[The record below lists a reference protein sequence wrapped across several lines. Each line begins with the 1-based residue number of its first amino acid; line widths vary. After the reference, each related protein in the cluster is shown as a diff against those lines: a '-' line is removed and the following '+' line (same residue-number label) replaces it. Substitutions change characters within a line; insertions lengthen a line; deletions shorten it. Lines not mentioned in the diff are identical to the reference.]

1 LRTLKNGHVLD
12 ILPSGSIIR
21 EIVWASNFKVSHRQA
36 ETYNIGGVFLAG
48 DASHIHSPIGGRG
61 MNMGIEDSTILA
73 RKIVNGGLESYS
85 KERHKVG
92 AAAIRMIRMM
102 TLIATASNIKTRFIR
117 NYLIPAILSI
127 YAFRQHS

>member
-12 ILPSGSIIR
+12 ILPSGSIIQ

-36 ETYNIGGVFLAG
+36 ETYNIGRVFLAG
-48 DASHIHSPIGGRG
+48 DAAHIHSPLGGRG
-61 MNMGIEDSTILA
+61 TNMGIEDSTIVA

-102 TLIATASNIKTRFIR
+102 TQIATASNIETRFIR
-117 NYLIPAILSI
+117 SYLIPAILSI